1 MEIMRLAIDVESGDF
16 GPQVIIAG
24 ILHARQM
31 VHEPLKVYICGK
43 RSAILQVVD
52 SLDAYTQLGDFE
64 IVDCCGVIQKE
75 EQRATVWKRRTN
87 ASIVRCIT
95 LQKERVVDASISAGD
110 TAILMGAAL
119 FILGRGQGVV
129 RPALAAFLP
138 TIKKKP
144 ALLLDVGANLNCR
157 TEYLDSFA
165 AMGSRYVSRF
175 FGIQT
180 PKVALLNIGK
190 EAGKGTRIIAEAHQA
205 LQKSCEGYIGFVEGN
220 DVLVGDA
227 DVVVCD
233 GFCGNVLLKACESLH
248 RLVGSVLED
257 KVKLSQMFKENM
269 MVLDPEN
276 YGAVPFLG
284 IQGTV
289 LKAHGGS
296 SSRAIAN
303 AILTAITAVKQNA
316 VWETVRPK
324 GNE

>member
-1 MEIMRLAIDVESGDF
+1 MRLAIDVESGDF

-24 ILHARQM
+24 ILHALQM
-31 VHEPLKVYICGK
+31 IHEPLKMYICGK
-43 RSAILQVVD
+43 KSVILQVLD
-52 SLDAYTQLGDFE
+52 QLDAHTQLGDFE

-75 EQRATVWKRRTN
+75 EQRATVWKRRVDS
-87 ASIVRCIT
+87 SIVRCVT
-95 LQKERVVDASISAGD
+95 LQKEGVVDASISAGD
-110 TAILMGAAL
+110 TAILMSAAL
-119 FILGRGQGVV
+119 FILGRGQGAV

-144 ALLLDVGANLNCR
+144 VLLLDVGANLNCR
-157 TEYLDSFA
+157 TEHLVSFA

-175 FGIQT
+175 FGMQT
-180 PKVALLNIGK
+180 PGVALLNIGK
-190 EAGKGTRIIAEAHQA
+190 EAGKGTRVIAETHQV
-205 LQKSCEGYIGFVEGN
+205 LHKSSKGYIGFVEGN

-257 KVKLSQMFKENM
+257 GVKRSQMFQENM
-269 MVLDPEN
+269 MVLDPES

-303 AILTAITAVKQNA
+303 AILTAITAVRQSA
-316 VWETVRPK
+316 V
-324 GNE
+324 